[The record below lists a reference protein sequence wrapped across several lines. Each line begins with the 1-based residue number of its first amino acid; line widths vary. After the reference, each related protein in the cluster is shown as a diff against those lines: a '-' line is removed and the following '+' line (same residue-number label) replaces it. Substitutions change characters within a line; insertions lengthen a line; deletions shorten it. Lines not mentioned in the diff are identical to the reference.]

1 MLSSNIDHARQR
13 PSRPG
18 AALII
23 GHRPHAAPAATGRRH
38 PRSHLGLGSW
48 DSNDARLHG
57 AEELWR
63 DAGEA
68 VAVAV
73 AVAVEGVLPGSDEY
87 SLLVASSCLQVN
99 TAAHP
104 GTASSHESCFI
115 GSLLVGS

>member
-68 VAVAV
+68 VAA
-73 AVAVEGVLPGSDEY
+73 EGVLPGSDEY
-87 SLLVASSCLQVN
+87 SLLVGSSEHRRAPWHSVI
-99 TAAHP
+99 A
-104 GTASSHESCFI
+104 
-115 GSLLVGS
+115 